1 MSYNDEIGNVY
12 PLNITNTLQ
21 CLHGLL
27 NNVLQRGNQAD
38 DCNTAHSNQFVMF
51 KPKYILNV
59 FSLCSATWCKK
70 KKKMNTFL
78 IIVSSF
84 ASENRRDVLRFHFIL
99 WGYFYSFHSIPSQ
112 YTALKRKLIHH
123 TTQRACRRQFI
134 GLPDH
139 VMCTIRVYS
148 LKDD

>member
-1 MSYNDEIGNVY
+1 MSYNDEIGNRY
-12 PLNITNTLQ
+12 PLNMTNTLQ

-59 FSLCSATWCKK
+59 FSLCSATWWKTTL
-70 KKKMNTFL
+70 NTFL

-84 ASENRRDVLRFHFIL
+84 ASENRRDVLRFHFIR